1 MQSNHID
8 EENFINK
15 IIYDYLHVFITLVGI
30 IIIYCN

>member
-15 IIYDYLHVFITLVGI
+15 IIYHYLHVLYNFSWHNNYIL
-30 IIIYCN
+30 